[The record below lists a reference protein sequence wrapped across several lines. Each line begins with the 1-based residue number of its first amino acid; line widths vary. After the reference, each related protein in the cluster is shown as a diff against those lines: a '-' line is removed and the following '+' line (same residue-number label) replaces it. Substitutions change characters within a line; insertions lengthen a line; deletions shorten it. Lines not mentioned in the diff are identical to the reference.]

1 MRRAVVMLV
10 WFVGIVSVVGV
21 AAAAAASQF
30 PVSVYPP
37 PVKARA
43 GSALTA
49 CPNPAGLERF
59 NSRATKLA
67 VRVAGTYQRISLAED
82 LRNSDRAWWPEVRH
96 TWRSG
101 KPSKEALNQVAYG
114 SGSPL
119 SNNSYSVIV
128 RFSCGQSLVARSLV
142 VGIGPRQTHPPYCS
156 ACISTLFFVDRRGR
170 ALIYYLY

>member
-1 MRRAVVMLV
+1 VSERLSTLRRRARRSSFQASGAKHSGRSQVAQTGSVVRRFDTAVYVRVTRRAVVMLV
-10 WFVGIVSVVGV
+10 WLVGIASVVGV

-43 GSALTA
+43 GGALTA

-59 NSRATKLA
+59 NSRSTKLA
-67 VRVAGTYQRISLAED
+67 VRIAGTYERISLAED

-101 KPSKEALNQVAYG
+101 KPSKEALNEPSWV
-114 SGSPL
+114 
-119 SNNSYSVIV
+119 
-128 RFSCGQSLVARSLV
+128 
-142 VGIGPRQTHPPYCS
+142 PRRPF
-156 ACISTLFFVDRRGR
+156 L
-170 ALIYYLY
+170 